1 MNNNIIEDGKK
12 TRFQTGRS
20 GNPGGRPKKRPIS
33 GRYAEMAETE
43 LPDDLQKLLR
53 LPKGATYGDAIA
65 MGQVRA
71 AIKGKTEAA
80 REFREAIEGKATQ
93 RIEIADT
100 TIADAF
106 EKIKEAEL
114 DAYAKDGTLPDWFPR
129 SSDDTNGS

>member
-1 MNNNIIEDGKK
+1 MNKNIVEDGKE
-12 TRFQTGRS
+12 TRFGPGKS

-33 GRYAEMAETE
+33 GRYADVAEMK
-43 LPDDLQKLLR
+43 LPDDLQKVLR
-53 LPKGATYGDAIA
+53 LLKGATYGDAIA

-100 TIADAF
+100 TISDAL
-106 EKIKEAEL
+106 EKMKEAEP
-114 DAYAKDGTLPDWFPR
+114 DAYAKDGTLPDWFPK
-129 SSDDTNGS
+129 SGDDADGG